1 MPPQIPLDIRI
12 LVQIHEQAACVQDFV
27 RLQLGGVHPH
37 SCDLE
42 ISLLGRL
49 LDRGRVVADPRGAE
63 VEDAAFG
70 REHGGVV
77 VPQRNDCCVVDV
89 GYEARGAVEGWV
101 WVGVLAGEV

>member
-1 MPPQIPLDIRI
+1 M
-12 LVQIHEQAACVQDFV
+12 
-27 RLQLGGVHPH
+27 
-37 SCDLE
+37 
-42 ISLLGRL
+42 
-49 LDRGRVVADPRGAE
+49 ADPRGAE

-77 VPQRNDCCVVDV
+77 VPQRSDCCVVDV